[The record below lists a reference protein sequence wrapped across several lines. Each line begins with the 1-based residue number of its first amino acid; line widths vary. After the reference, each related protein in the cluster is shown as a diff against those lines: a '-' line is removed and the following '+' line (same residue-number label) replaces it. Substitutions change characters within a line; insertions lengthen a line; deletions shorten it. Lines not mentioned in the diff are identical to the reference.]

1 MLIAPFIIIILQL
14 GCCLYSIVFYL
25 LNIKKGYYVIKFT
38 HFAERRPNMI
48 SKKLAIEVLNE
59 ALATGA
65 DYAEIFYEDS
75 HSYSLS
81 IENGK
86 VETSSSNI
94 MNGVGLRLLRNNQ
107 CVYGYTNE
115 LTRKGLVSLAQSL
128 RSSFHDERK
137 ITVTKL
143 DYTNVKN
150 RNPIKQSYDDI
161 SREEKIALVKEGL
174 EEIQKRNDPRLV
186 RYIGSF
192 ADNHRFVAIFNSKE
206 KWFKRDTEFG
216 RLAYMVI
223 AADQN
228 GFETAFNGPGCQ
240 SDISFFREKINV
252 KELANKTADTALMM
266 LTAKECP
273 SGKMPVVIGNGWGGV
288 LFHESCGHPLEAS
301 AIAKGLSCF
310 TGKHGDM
317 VASPLVSAVD
327 DSTIPS
333 AWGSIDIDDEGNPG
347 TKRLLIKNGKLN
359 DYMIDDFN
367 GRRMNRE
374 GNGACR
380 RQNYKFCPT
389 SRMSNTY
396 ICNGKSTPEEI
407 IKATKLGLYT
417 VGFNGGSVDPTTG
430 EFNFGCSEAY
440 IIRDGKICEPVKGAT
455 LIGHGD
461 EILKHIDM
469 VGNDLELAQGMCGA
483 GSGSI
488 RTNVGQPTL
497 RVSEITVGGRGGEL
511 K

>member
-1 MLIAPFIIIILQL
+1 M
-14 GCCLYSIVFYL
+14 V
-25 LNIKKGYYVIKFT
+25 
-38 HFAERRPNMI
+38 
-48 SKKLAIEVLNE
+48 SKKLAIEVLNSM
-59 ALATGA
+59 LATGA

-75 HSYSLS
+75 NSYSLS

-86 VETSSSNI
+86 VNTSTSNI
-94 MNGVGLRLLRNNQ
+94 MNGVGLRLLKENQ
-107 CVYGYTNE
+107 CVYGYTND
-115 LTRKGLVSLAQSL
+115 LTRKGLISLAESL
-128 RSSFHDERK
+128 RSSFKGERK

-143 DYTNVKN
+143 DMIKAKN
-150 RNPIKQSYDDI
+150 RNPVVNSYNSI
-161 SREEKIALVKEGL
+161 SREEKIALVREGID
-174 EEIQKRNDPRLV
+174 EIESLKDPRIV

-192 ADNHRFVAIFNSKE
+192 ANQHRFVAVFNSKE

-216 RLAYMVI
+216 RLAYMIVV
-223 AADQN
+223 ADQN
-228 GFETAFNGPGCQ
+228 GFETGFEGPGCQ
-240 SDISFFREKINV
+240 EDISFF
-252 KELANKTADTALMM
+252 KTKVQPRQVARKAAETALLM

-301 AIAKGLSCF
+301 ALARGLSCF
-310 TGKHGDM
+310 SGKHGEM

-327 DSTIPS
+327 DSTIPN

-347 TKRLLIKNGKLN
+347 TKRLLIKDGKLV

-407 IKATKLGLYT
+407 IAATKLGLYA

-440 IIRDGKICEPVKGAT
+440 IIRDGKVCEPVKGAT

-469 VGNDLELAQGMCGA
+469 VGNDLKLAQGMCGA
-483 GSGSI
+483 ASGSI

-497 RVSEITVGGRGGEL
+497 RISEITVGGRGGEL

>member
-1 MLIAPFIIIILQL
+1 
-14 GCCLYSIVFYL
+14 
-25 LNIKKGYYVIKFT
+25 
-38 HFAERRPNMI
+38 MI
-48 SKKLAIEVLNE
+48 SKKLAIDVLNE

-81 IENGK
+81 VENGK
-86 VETSSSNI
+86 VETSSSNL
-94 MNGVGLRLLRNNQ
+94 MNGVGLRLLKENQ
-107 CVYGYTNE
+107 TVYGYTND
-115 LTRKGLVSLAQSL
+115 LTKKGLISLAQSL
-128 RSSFHDERK
+128 RSSFKGERQ
-137 ITVTKL
+137 ITVNKL
-143 DYTNVKN
+143 DMIRVKN
-150 RNPIKQSYDDI
+150 RNPITKSYDSI
-161 SREEKIALVKEGL
+161 SREEKIALVKEGI
-174 EEIQKRNDPRLV
+174 EEIEALKDPRIV

-192 ADNHRFVAIFNSKE
+192 ADVHRSVAIFNSKE

-216 RLAYMVI
+216 RLAYMIV

-228 GFETAFNGPGCQ
+228 GFETAFEGPGCQ
-240 SDISFFREKINV
+240 QSIDYFRTTV
-252 KELANKTADTALMM
+252 KAREVAKKAAKTALMM
-266 LTAKECP
+266 LEAKECP

-301 AIAKGLSCF
+301 AISRGLSCF
-310 TGKHGDM
+310 TGKEGEM
-317 VASPLVSAVD
+317 IASPIVSAVD
-327 DSTIPS
+327 DSTIPQ

-347 TKRLLIKNGKLN
+347 TKRLLIKNGKLV
-359 DYMIDDFN
+359 DYMIDDYN
-367 GRRMNRE
+367 GRRMNRQ

-380 RQNYKFCPT
+380 RQNYKYCPT

-396 ICNGKSTPEEI
+396 ICNGTSTPEEI
-407 IKATKLGLYT
+407 IKATKLGLYA
-417 VGFNGGSVDPTTG
+417 VSFNGGSVDPTTG

-440 IIRDGKICEPVKGAT
+440 IIRYGKVCEPVKGAT

-469 VGNDLELAQGMCGA
+469 VGNDLALAQGMCGA
-483 GSGSI
+483 ASGSI